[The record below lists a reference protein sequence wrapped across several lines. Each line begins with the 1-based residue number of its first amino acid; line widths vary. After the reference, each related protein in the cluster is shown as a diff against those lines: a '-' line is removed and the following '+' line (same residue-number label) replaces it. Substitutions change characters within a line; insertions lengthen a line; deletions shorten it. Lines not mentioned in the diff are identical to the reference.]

1 FGATARLT
9 RGCGVPTK
17 LSQPRRTCAWSR
29 STVPGLEGR
38 TYSLGARLVPGRAT
52 WLSSPMPFESRS
64 SASSAGPRV
73 GRTPRSAQR
82 ASRRDSQVE
91 RRVPLLE
98 AEYAVEEEHL
108 RVRADRER
116 GGITEIEHRKVER
129 VQHIRRRSREEI
141 EHCRQLDPLK
151 VVHAPSLLVAAVRAM
166 SERWTE
172 PGSAQT
178 GSDGTCMAARH
189 GFQPKPELRSAGLTT
204 SDGRRKRRPRT
215 CRLR

>member
-1 FGATARLT
+1 LEAAAELQQRVHPPIASLVQYALEVGAGPDRYREGAAT
-9 RGCGVPTK
+9 RGEPALDLRK
-17 LSQPRRTCAWSR
+17 
-29 STVPGLEGR
+29 
-38 TYSLGARLVPGRAT
+38 
-52 WLSSPMPFESRS
+52 
-64 SASSAGPRV
+64 
-73 GRTPRSAQR
+73 
-82 ASRRDSQVE
+82 